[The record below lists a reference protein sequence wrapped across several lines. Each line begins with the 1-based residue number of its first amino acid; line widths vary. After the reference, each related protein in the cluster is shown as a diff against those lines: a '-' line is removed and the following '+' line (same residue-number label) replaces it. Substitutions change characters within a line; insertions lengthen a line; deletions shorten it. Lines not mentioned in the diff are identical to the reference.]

1 MAKRRE
7 FGDFYAGGGIAN
19 PVMGTAFMGFG
30 LTEAQKAALDALPVI
45 DAETAT
51 IDEVMQATE
60 ELVTALK
67 G

>member
-1 MAKRRE
+1 MSRRRE

-30 LTEAQKAALDALPVI
+30 LTAEQKAALDALPVI
-45 DAETAT
+45 DADTAT